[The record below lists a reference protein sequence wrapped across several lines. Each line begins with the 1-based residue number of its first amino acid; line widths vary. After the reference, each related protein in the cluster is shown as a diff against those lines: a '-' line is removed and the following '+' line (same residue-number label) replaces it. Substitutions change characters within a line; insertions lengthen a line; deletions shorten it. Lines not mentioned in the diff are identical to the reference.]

1 VRKEEEEKV
10 IMLCEVFLDFPRD
23 FFFSFV
29 ACVQALLNARITTSS
44 ILLSSLSVC
53 MCVQVLIQVFQI
65 KYLLDLCLVV
75 VAVVVQYFL
84 RVV

>member
-1 VRKEEEEKV
+1 MRKEEEEKV